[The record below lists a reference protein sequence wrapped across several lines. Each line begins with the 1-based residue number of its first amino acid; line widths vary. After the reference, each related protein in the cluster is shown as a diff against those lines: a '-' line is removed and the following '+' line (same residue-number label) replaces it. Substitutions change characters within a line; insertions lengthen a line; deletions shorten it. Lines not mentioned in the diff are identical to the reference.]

1 MINDYMRKEPIEIYI
16 YLWKNQKVKDHYFP
30 VTQAIGQLP
39 DNTQSR
45 YKAVPKWGEWEC
57 NWDCFTTDPY
67 QKATVTHT
75 KILRGNKLVMQG
87 NMV

>member
-1 MINDYMRKEPIEIYI
+1 MTKILKGSP
-16 YLWKNQKVKDHYFP
+16 
-30 VTQAIGQLP
+30 A

-45 YKAVPKWGEWEC
+45 YKAVPKWGEWGH
-57 NWDCFTTDPY
+57 NWDCLAPDPY

-75 KILRGNKLVMQG
+75 KILRGNELSMQG